1 MPHPF
6 SLWLYS
12 PFFTKKEQGLKNFQ
26 LYLAFA
32 CFWIKLS
39 FISNIKAQNEK
50 RLRHFL
56 GVNDFLNGGQVQ
68 KSQFLLP
75 LHALNVP

>member
-32 CFWIKLS
+32 CFWIKFS
-39 FISNIKAQNEK
+39 FIGILNLKSKKTFQ
-50 RLRHFL
+50 HFSR
-56 GVNDFLNGGQVQ
+56 VNDFLNRGQIQ
-68 KSQFLLP
+68 KAQFLLP
-75 LHALNVP
+75 LHALKVP

>member
-32 CFWIKLS
+32 CFWIKFS
-39 FISNIKAQNEK
+39 FINTFQ
-50 RLRHFL
+50 HFSR
-56 GVNDFLNGGQVQ
+56 VNDFLNGGQVQ

>member
-32 CFWIKLS
+32 CFWIKFS
-39 FISNIKAQNEK
+39 FIEILKLKTKNA
-50 RLRHFL
+50 L
-56 GVNDFLNGGQVQ
+56 GIF
-68 KSQFLLP
+68 
-75 LHALNVP
+75 

>member
-32 CFWIKLS
+32 CFWIKFN
-39 FISNIKAQNEK
+39 FIESLKPKTKTPFNIFQG
-50 RLRHFL
+50 LMIF
-56 GVNDFLNGGQVQ
+56 
-68 KSQFLLP
+68 
-75 LHALNVP
+75 

>member
-39 FISNIKAQNEK
+39 FIGILKLKTGSFSRI
-50 RLRHFL
+50 
-56 GVNDFLNGGQVQ
+56 NDLLNGGQIQ
-68 KSQFLLP
+68 KTQFLLP

>member
-39 FISNIKAQNEK
+39 FNESLK
-50 RLRHFL
+50 LKTKNAFIVFQGL
-56 GVNDFLNGGQVQ
+56 MIF
-68 KSQFLLP
+68 
-75 LHALNVP
+75 

>member
-1 MPHPF
+1 MSHPF

-32 CFWIKLS
+32 CFWIKFS
-39 FISNIKAQNEK
+39 FIGILKLKTKNA
-50 RLRHFL
+50 L
-56 GVNDFLNGGQVQ
+56 GIFQGLMI
-68 KSQFLLP
+68 F
-75 LHALNVP
+75 

>member
-32 CFWIKLS
+32 CFWIKFS
-39 FISNIKAQNEK
+39 FFEILKPKTKNTFQ
-50 RLRHFL
+50 HFSR
-56 GVNDFLNGGQVQ
+56 VNDFLNGGQIQ
-68 KSQFLLP
+68 KAQFLLP

>member
-12 PFFTKKEQGLKNFQ
+12 PFFAKKEQGLKNFQ

-32 CFWIKLS
+32 CFWIKFN
-39 FISNIKAQNEK
+39 FIGILKLKTKNA
-50 RLRHFL
+50 L
-56 GVNDFLNGGQVQ
+56 GIFQGLMI
-68 KSQFLLP
+68 F
-75 LHALNVP
+75 

>member
-32 CFWIKLS
+32 CFWIKFS
-39 FISNIKAQNEK
+39 FIRVLKLKTKNA
-50 RLRHFL
+50 L
-56 GVNDFLNGGQVQ
+56 GIFQGLMI
-68 KSQFLLP
+68 F
-75 LHALNVP
+75 

>member
-1 MPHPF
+1 M
-6 SLWLYS
+6 YS

-39 FISNIKAQNEK
+39 FIGILKLKTKNA
-50 RLRHFL
+50 L
-56 GVNDFLNGGQVQ
+56 GIFQGLMI
-68 KSQFLLP
+68 F
-75 LHALNVP
+75 

>member
-50 RLRHFL
+50 RLRHFSR
-56 GVNDFLNGGQVQ
+56 VNDFLNGGQIQ
-68 KSQFLLP
+68 KAQFLLP
-75 LHALNVP
+75 LHALKVP

>member
-39 FISNIKAQNEK
+39 FIGIFKLKIKNAFIIFQG
-50 RLRHFL
+50 LMIF
-56 GVNDFLNGGQVQ
+56 
-68 KSQFLLP
+68 
-75 LHALNVP
+75 

>member
-32 CFWIKLS
+32 CFWIKFS
-39 FISNIKAQNEK
+39 FFEILKLKTKNA
-50 RLRHFL
+50 L
-56 GVNDFLNGGQVQ
+56 GIFQGLMI
-68 KSQFLLP
+68 F
-75 LHALNVP
+75 